1 MKIAIVGTG
10 ISGLTCAHLLHR
22 DHELVLFEASDR
34 VGGHA
39 HTVDLPI
46 GNDSVSVDTGFV
58 VFNERNYPSFL
69 RLMAQLDVK
78 TRPSEMSF
86 SVRWDETGLEYG
98 GGSLDALFARRT
110 NLLRPSFL
118 RMCRDIPRFYREATR
133 LVESLDE
140 KVTLGDWLEGRQY
153 SREFI
158 DDHLLPMGAAIW
170 STDIDRM
177 REFPAVSLAR
187 FFQNHGV
194 LSLRDRPQWRTIEGG
209 SRCYVDALTR
219 PFAAAIRLSEPV
231 TGIRRHRDHVE
242 ISSARGDRERFDQVI
257 IATHSDQA
265 LRMLSDASG
274 AERAVLGSIA
284 YQPNSVTLHTDASI
298 MPRRRRAWSSWNYHL
313 LGECASRVCL
323 TYNMNILQ
331 GLDVGRDLLVSVNG
345 DALIQPDSI
354 IERFDYAHP
363 VFDGRA
369 MEAQRDRGLISG
381 QNRTHYCGAYWGY
394 GFHEDGVVSALEV
407 CRRFG
412 LELAA

>member
-1 MKIAIVGTG
+1 
-10 ISGLTCAHLLHR
+10 
-22 DHELVLFEASDR
+22 
-34 VGGHA
+34 
-39 HTVDLPI
+39 
-46 GNDSVSVDTGFV
+46 
-58 VFNERNYPSFL
+58 
-69 RLMAQLDVK
+69 
-78 TRPSEMSF
+78 MSF
-86 SVRWDETGLEYG
+86 SVRRDETGLEYG

-153 SREFI
+153 SREFV

-187 FFQNHGV
+187 FFQNHGL

-209 SRCYVDALTR
+209 SRRYVDALTR

-242 ISSARGDRERFDQVI
+242 ISSVRVDRERFDQVI

-265 LRMLSDASG
+265 LHMLSDASD

-284 YQPNSVTLHTDASI
+284 YQPNSVVLHTDASL

-345 DALIQPDSI
+345 DALIQPDSV

-369 MEAQRDRGLISG
+369 MQAQRDRALISG
-381 QNRTHYCGAYWGY
+381 RNRTHYCGAYWGY